1 MRGFVTRWTLVVLV
15 LFITGL
21 STLTHADG
29 PVQTG
34 TPGVFTDVPADHWA
48 ADNLKYLLE
57 RGIIQGLPN
66 GQFQGDRS
74 PSRYEVA
81 TLLSRTLHYLEKSST
96 GASSQI
102 PSEDLKVLQD
112 LIFKISDRL
121 QQLGGEVEAMKNT
134 NPQMDPALAE
144 RIRTLELQ
152 SKEIQELR
160 TQVQQDQQTM
170 RDLKNQVTQFQIK
183 SSTASEETVAQMNQQ
198 ILANRIIGIA
208 GLLFAVVG
216 IALATL
222 R

>member
-1 MRGFVTRWTLVVLV
+1 MRGLVTRWTLL
-15 LFITGL
+15 LFTLLLTGA

-29 PVQTG
+29 PVVS
-34 TPGVFTDVPADHWA
+34 TPGVFTDVPAGHWA
-48 ADNLKYLLE
+48 AENLKYLLD

-81 TLLSRTLHYLEKSST
+81 TLLSRALHYLEKN
-96 GASSQI
+96 GATPSQPI
-102 PSEDLKVLQD
+102 APDDLKVLQD

-121 QQLGGEVEAMKNT
+121 QQLGSDVDAIKNT

-144 RIRTLELQ
+144 RIKNLETQ
-152 SKEIQELR
+152 SKEIQDLR
-160 TQVQQDQQTM
+160 TQIQQDQQTM

-183 SSTASEETVAQMNQQ
+183 SSTTSEEAVAQMNQQ